1 MGRNRRLPPARAIQ
15 ERRED
20 PGPPRTPPP
29 QGAGPGRSAAR
40 RRYGTSPTAPLSNRD
55 MKTDRGVLDRTSY
68 SGNSRAHEDC
78 HGLFGEEAPQGPGR
92 DSHCFGDILRVA
104 PVLGVHQ
111 EGPEVVLAVVPRL
124 PAPKQRN
131 EQGMDLPKASTPAQ
145 KPPCPLPSPICPSL
159 LKLTCH
165 FIISTYQLSL

>member
-1 MGRNRRLPPARAIQ
+1 
-15 ERRED
+15 
-20 PGPPRTPPP
+20 
-29 QGAGPGRSAAR
+29 
-40 RRYGTSPTAPLSNRD
+40 

-92 DSHCFGDILRVA
+92 DSHCFGDILGVA

-145 KPPCPLPSPICPSL
+145 KPPCPLPRPICPSL

-165 FIISTYQLSL
+165 FIISTVVVILNARPFSTQSRPLPALRNRGLQFIMYGCSLVPILMCTNVCPAFFFT